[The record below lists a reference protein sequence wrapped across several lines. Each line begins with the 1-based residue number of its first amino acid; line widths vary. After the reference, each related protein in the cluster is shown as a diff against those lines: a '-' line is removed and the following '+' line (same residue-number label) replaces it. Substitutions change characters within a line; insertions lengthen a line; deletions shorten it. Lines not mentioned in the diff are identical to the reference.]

1 MMLCVLVCI
10 VIDGSILARR
20 SIKRNPMKAKIRDY
34 VIALIGIVISPIS
47 LLIVLISEIIKK
59 IKRWRKRGQ

>member
-1 MMLCVLVCI
+1 
-10 VIDGSILARR
+10 
-20 SIKRNPMKAKIRDY
+20 MKAKIRDY

>member
-1 MMLCVLVCI
+1 
-10 VIDGSILARR
+10 
-20 SIKRNPMKAKIRDY
+20 MKAKIRDY
-34 VIALIGIVISPIS
+34 CIALIGIVISPIS

>member
-1 MMLCVLVCI
+1 MCI

-34 VIALIGIVISPIS
+34 FIAFLGIVITPIS
-47 LLIVLISEIIKK
+47 LLIVLISEIIKR
-59 IKRWRKRGQ
+59 IKKWRKKEH